1 MVFDITLATVLVQ
14 FLAGPVL
21 HSWCILVHDDVVL
34 LICCPESVCFSPST
48 SGHSYWL
55 LVQIYGAIPPL
66 EAGSFCVLVRRMGC
80 SAPLLLSCVVD
91 LNVDA
96 REQLAHE

>member
-14 FLAGPVL
+14 FLAGSVL

-48 SGHSYWL
+48 SGRSYWL
-55 LVQIYGAIPPL
+55 IVQIYGAIPPL
-66 EAGSFCVLVRRMGC
+66 EAGSFYVLVRRMGC

>member
-1 MVFDITLATVLVQ
+1 MMVFDITLATVLVQ
-14 FLAGPVL
+14 FLAGSVL

-48 SGHSYWL
+48 
-55 LVQIYGAIPPL
+55 QIYGAIPPL
-66 EAGSFCVLVRRMGC
+66 EAGSFYVLVRRMGC

-96 REQLAHE
+96 REQVGA